1 MIWSLLFSCQ
11 EAEKSTPQCNSN
23 AGITLSSAQQI
34 TLPEDA
40 CSSLSLSTN
49 VLSEGNISVHW
60 QQDGNTITPI
70 LTAQEPAVF
79 SGLVL
84 QGEYNLE
91 GENPIRLWKQ
101 GYQSWWWSGVTKL
114 FEPEYD
120 DQGIPLVGGDDHGTS
135 ATEEKPYSSWWL
147 GLVGRAQGS
156 SILFGALAS
165 TKTRVW
171 TAFSEENAWVVWGH
185 RGDTIA
191 LETGEELILDPV
203 WIKSGEDAFDLHV
216 EYARRSALFHDIPPR
231 TDRPPVGWAT
241 WYTFYAD
248 IDEEIVRGN
257 LEVAIELSENPQLTP
272 MTVFQIDDGW
282 QQHWGDWQADEDF
295 PSGMATLA
303 QDIHEAGFEAGLW
316 LAPFYVSTSA
326 PIFSE
331 HADWWVL
338 DEEDQ
343 PITYSNLGSG
353 EYAIIDVT
361 HPNAG
366 PWMRDQVARQK
377 QNGWTYLKLDFLYAG
392 AQRGKRYS
400 NVTGMEAFH
409 IGMELLSE
417 AVDDGFFLACGAPML
432 PSLGYADAFRTGADI
447 GFDFDPGPRHEY
459 LRWQTRAT
467 MARSWQNGIWWWID
481 PDQMLLRTP
490 FEGNQVHG
498 SIVANLISGGSWLI
512 GDDLRSVDR
521 EKLTLALRND
531 LVQKSGQLVRPVDPL
546 SYISGPDVG
555 PVSELSTPD
564 DDISPRWIMEDGTE
578 LLLNMTD
585 RALNIEASGGTELFS
600 GSTDTDRSLES
611 GAGEIWIS
619 P

>member
-1 MIWSLLFSCQ
+1 MIWYLLFSCQ
-11 EAEKSTPQCNSN
+11 DTEKNTPQCNSN
-23 AGITLSSAQQI
+23 TGITISSEQI
-34 TLPEDA
+34 TLEENA
-40 CSSLSLSTN
+40 CSSLFLSPM
-49 VLSEGNISVHW
+49 VLSQGDLSIRW
-60 QQDGNTITPI
+60 QQEGNTITPI
-70 LTAQEPAVF
+70 IRANQASTF

-84 QGEYNLE
+84 HGEYDLK
-91 GENPIRLWKQ
+91 GDNPIRLWKQ

-114 FEPEYD
+114 IPPEYD
-120 DQGIPLVGGDDHGTS
+120 AQGIPLVGGDDHGTS

-147 GLVGRAQGS
+147 GLVGRHQGD
-156 SILFGALAS
+156 SILLGALAS

-171 TAFSEENAWVVWGH
+171 TAFSEEKAWVVWGH

-191 LETGEELILDPV
+191 LEAGEELTLDPI
-203 WIKSGEDAFDLHV
+203 WIKSGVDAFELHV
-216 EYARRSALFHDIPPR
+216 EYAKTAASYHNISPR
-231 TDRPPVGWAT
+231 TDQPPVGWAT

-257 LEVAIELSENPQLTP
+257 LDVAIELAENPELTP

-282 QQHWGDWQADEDF
+282 QEHWGDWQADEHF
-295 PSGMATLA
+295 PSGMANLA

-331 HADWWVL
+331 HNDWWVL
-338 DEEDQ
+338 NEEGD

-361 HPNAG
+361 HPDAG

-377 QNGWTYLKLDFLYAG
+377 QNGWNYLKLDFLYAG
-392 AQRGKRYS
+392 AQRGQRYAD
-400 NVTGMEAFH
+400 VTGMEAFH
-409 IGMELLSE
+409 IGMNLLNE

-467 MARSWQNGIWWWID
+467 MARSWQNGIWWWVD

-490 FEGNQVHG
+490 FEDKQVHG

-521 EKLTLALRND
+521 QKLALALRSD
-531 LVQKSGQLVRPVDPL
+531 IVSKTGQLVRPVDPL

-564 DDISPRWIMEDGTE
+564 DEISPRWYMADGTE

-585 RALNIEASGGTELFS
+585 RTLSIEASGGSELFS
-600 GSTDTDRSLES
+600 ESTDTNRSLES
-611 GAGEIWIS
+611 GAGEIWLS